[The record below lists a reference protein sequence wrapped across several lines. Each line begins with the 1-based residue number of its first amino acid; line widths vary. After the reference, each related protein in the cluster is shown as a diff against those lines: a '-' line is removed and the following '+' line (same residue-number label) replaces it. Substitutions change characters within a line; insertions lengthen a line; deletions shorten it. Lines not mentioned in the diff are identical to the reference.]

1 MLSCLTVIN
10 KYTLPMHNGMDS
22 IKYEYKIY
30 LHVLFVDFK
39 QAFDSIKRIKIY
51 MKYCNKQ
58 KCQQN

>member
-1 MLSCLTVIN
+1 MGGTDNIFIFR
-10 KYTLPMHNGMDS
+10 K
-22 IKYEYKIY
+22 IIEKAYEYKIY

-39 QAFDSIKRIKIY
+39 QTFDSIKRINIY